1 MATIRNRPNTTT
13 ASSSS
18 APEGELRSSN
28 NNSNAKA
35 AVEKEKSDV
44 MIYIVFLS
52 LLFDLLAFT
61 IILPLLPSLLEYY
74 RVNDSSGLYAWLT
87 MRVRWFQQLLGAPDR
102 YLSVLFGGFL
112 GSMFSFLQFLASPIV
127 GSLSDYYGRKPILL
141 LCTVSIYSQ
150 SYIYPYETFLAFSQ
164 VLRFHIS
171 SGPAPVISP
180 CLCLP
185 AWWAASVKA
194 TYRSV

>member
-13 ASSSS
+13 ASSSNS
-18 APEGELRSSN
+18 APEEELRSSN

-127 GSLSDYYGRKPILL
+127 GSLSDYYGRKPILM
-141 LCTVSIYSQ
+141 LCTVSIY
-150 SYIYPYETFLAFSQ
+150 
-164 VLRFHIS
+164 
-171 SGPAPVISP
+171 
-180 CLCLP
+180 
-185 AWWAASVKA
+185 
-194 TYRSV
+194 

>member
-1 MATIRNRPNTTT
+1 MATIRNRPNSTT
-13 ASSSS
+13 ASSSNS
-18 APEGELRSSN
+18 APEEELRSSN

-74 RVNDSSGLYAWLT
+74 RLNDSSGLYAWLT

-127 GSLSDYYGRKPILL
+127 GSLSDYYGRKPILM
-141 LCTVSIYSQ
+141 LCTVSIY
-150 SYIYPYETFLAFSQ
+150 
-164 VLRFHIS
+164 
-171 SGPAPVISP
+171 
-180 CLCLP
+180 
-185 AWWAASVKA
+185 
-194 TYRSV
+194 

>member
-1 MATIRNRPNTTT
+1 MATIRNRPNSTT
-13 ASSSS
+13 ASSSNS
-18 APEGELRSSN
+18 APEEELRSSN

-127 GSLSDYYGRKPILL
+127 GSLSDYYGRKPILM
-141 LCTVSIYSQ
+141 LCTVSIY
-150 SYIYPYETFLAFSQ
+150 
-164 VLRFHIS
+164 
-171 SGPAPVISP
+171 
-180 CLCLP
+180 
-185 AWWAASVKA
+185 
-194 TYRSV
+194 